1 MAPTVVGACKLCQE
15 EKDLRDSHIIP
26 RAFFKKI
33 KSGIPQLIRI
43 DTAPN
48 GTVGRD
54 NANWSEYLLCGSC
67 EAFLESSYEGS
78 QIRKLRDYRENLKSP
93 GRLTLVN
100 FEYQRFYLFW
110 LSIIWRASVS
120 SMPEFGSVRLE
131 PDIEETCR
139 ALIKNR
145 RTDAVLDA
153 FAKHFKIGILRIAD
167 EELGFDSKKFLTSFR
182 KSTEN
187 QIDRYFIAIEGFLIV
202 FQISNITNLDLP
214 SDFSN
219 LKKTSIFRI
228 KRVVPHRNIEIA
240 RTLADMQEKA
250 IQQPTA

>member
-1 MAPTVVGACKLCQE
+1 MAPTVVGVCKLCKE
-15 EKDLRDSHIIP
+15 EKDLHNSHIIP

-43 DTAPN
+43 DTSPN

-67 EAFLESSYEGS
+67 EAFLERSYEGS
-78 QIRKLRDYRENLKSP
+78 QIRRLRDYRENLKSP
-93 GRLTLVN
+93 GRLTLVH

-120 SMPEFGSVRLE
+120 SMPEFGSVKLE
-131 PDIEETCR
+131 PDIEEMCR
-139 ALIKNR
+139 AFIKDR
-145 RTDAVLDA
+145 KADAALDA
-153 FAKHFKIGILRIAD
+153 FARHFKIGILRIAD

-182 KSTEN
+182 KNTEN
-187 QIDRYFIAIEGFLIV
+187 QIDRYFIAVEGFLIV
-202 FQISNITNLDLP
+202 FQISNLIDLDLP
-214 SDFSN
+214 DDFSN
-219 LKKTSIFRI
+219 LKKTSNFRI
-228 KRVVPHRNIEIA
+228 RRVVPHKNIEIV

-250 IQQPTA
+250 IQHPNA